1 MFETTIGQLPAR
13 QIERPFQT
21 QHDLRQ
27 RQEMYNQSG
36 TEDLESEN
44 EFGDEDDMGELSDS
58 YSSSVHTTSRPVT
71 PPHPTSTPVHIT
83 SSSSSSSSPKNDI
96 FKLADKAEK
105 ILGLTP
111 GTLPYARASLENARD
126 QVRRAAAVPSP
137 EPVRLSLSPPPTGED
152 AEPKSYFDMDGK
164 SKKQSRMTRARK
176 AMSVTGLGGLAPGKI
191 ANVVIGAGG
200 REEEERRE
208 RRRKATDGVLYWQRE
223 VARLME
229 EEETM
234 NATLKR
240 RR

>member
-1 MFETTIGQLPAR
+1 MLETTIGQLPAR

-27 RQEMYNQSG
+27 RQERYNQSG
-36 TEDLESEN
+36 TEDLESEYD
-44 EFGDEDDMGELSDS
+44 FGDEDDMGELSDS
-58 YSSSVHTTSRPVT
+58 YSSVHTTSRPVT
-71 PPHPTSTPVHIT
+71 PSHPPPTPVHIT

-111 GTLPYARASLENARD
+111 GTLPYARANLESARE
-126 QVRRAAAVPSP
+126 QVRRTAAFPSP
-137 EPVRLSLSPPPTGED
+137 EPVPLSLSPPPTGED
-152 AEPKSYFDMDGK
+152 AEPKSYFDMGGK
-164 SKKQSRMTRARK
+164 SKKQSKMTRARK

-191 ANVVIGAGG
+191 ASVVIGTGG
-200 REEEERRE
+200 KEEEERHE

-223 VARLME
+223 VARLVE
-229 EEETM
+229 EDATM